1 MTIKGG
7 GRVQDCGF
15 SVAEEEADAEKTPDA
30 AVEEAGDMIAEAGAD
45 GDGSPHVEELSGGD
59 EEALI
64 KEAEDDSLTGAVT
77 GSGVTATQAADAGS
91 GATATQA
98 ADAGSGAMGTQA
110 ADAGSGAMAVKTATE
125 AAFCAEAQAVFD
137 GNPCPTRYG
146 ERTRNEDREAEL
158 SKRVERYAARAVL
171 SEARAAAAL
180 MGVPADR
187 LDDVAKLCE
196 LSGIDPEEDS
206 ARAKIAGAV
215 RGALGRMTGL
225 TGGAGTGSAV
235 ATQRPRRDAFERGF
249 LGA

>member
-77 GSGVTATQAADAGS
+77 GSGVTA
-91 GATATQA
+91 
-98 ADAGSGAMGTQA
+98 TQA